1 MIDQWFK
8 ISKFNNEDCFLQ
20 VLSIEEFNIYKDI
33 IKKSKKIKKYY
44 YIENI
49 SDKYHLYF
57 NYENKTEYKIKNLM
71 IHKIYL
77 ELFDKTSYEQTIKKE
92 NMRNMDNIYVLLDN
106 KFTYFEMRIREVE
119 LNPIK
124 NDIDWIILSKYH
136 ILLDSKIYLYDLQQD
151 LFKFIDKEQIVKY
164 GLIPYRMNQNLYS
177 NSEVLM
183 DYNFYYGPIA
193 MLYVREYMMMEEF
206 DMIDEISKLDEF
218 NQKYFCFMIIYVL
231 ILNINL
237 EIIPN
242 HITISNYL
250 NICQKIKDF
259 IKKYKALIEK

>member
-1 MIDQWFK
+1 
-8 ISKFNNEDCFLQ
+8 
-20 VLSIEEFNIYKDI
+20 
-33 IKKSKKIKKYY
+33 
-44 YIENI
+44 
-49 SDKYHLYF
+49 
-57 NYENKTEYKIKNLM
+57 
-71 IHKIYL
+71 
-77 ELFDKTSYEQTIKKE
+77 
-92 NMRNMDNIYVLLDN
+92 MRNMDNIYVLLDN